1 LAIPVTGN
9 HGEITTHDRHQ
20 HRNVNKPLNSNTY
33 QLQNTTMTIS
43 EDIFRAYDIRGIV
56 ETALT
61 PDAVTQIGQAFATEA
76 RAQGQ
81 NTVVIGRD
89 GRLSSPELAGALS
102 NGLRAG
108 GCDVVDIGMVPT
120 PVLYY
125 ATHQLETGT
134 GIMVTGSHNPPQYN
148 GLKMLIAGN
157 TIYGDGITSLY
168 RRIIDGSL
176 DSGDGNYHQ
185 QDVIPSYIETIV
197 SDIQLAHPLN
207 IAVDCGNGV
216 AGVLAVELFS
226 RLGCDVTELFCDVD
240 GTFPNHHP
248 DPSKPENLNDIKKVI
263 AEKGLDL
270 GLAFDGDGDR
280 VGIIDDRQNIIWA
293 DRQMMLYAEDVLNR
307 KPGAQI
313 IFDIKS
319 STNLARYIEEHGG
332 EPLMWKTGHS
342 FIKAK
347 MKETGAELAGEM
359 SGHIFFKERWFG
371 FDDGLYS
378 AARMLEILSKHN
390 QASSE
395 VFAELPDSVNTPE
408 LQIHFDE
415 GEHYRFMERF
425 KQEASFE
432 NADIITIDGM
442 RVNYPEGWGLIRPSN
457 TTPCLVLRFEA
468 NSEAVLDQ
476 IQSIFREQILKIDN
490 SLELPF

>member
-1 LAIPVTGN
+1 MAIT
-9 HGEITTHDRHQ
+9 
-20 HRNVNKPLNSNTY
+20 
-33 QLQNTTMTIS
+33 

-61 PDAVTQIGQAFATEA
+61 PDATRQIGMAFATEA
-76 RAQGQ
+76 LRQKQ
-81 NTVVIGRD
+81 RTVVIGRD
-89 GRLSSPELAGALS
+89 GRLSSPMLSQALS
-102 NGLRAG
+102 EGLRSG
-108 GCDVVDIGMVPT
+108 GCDIIDIGMVPT
-120 PVLYY
+120 PVLYF
-125 ATHQLETGT
+125 ATHKLNTGT

-157 TIYGDGITSLY
+157 TIYGDSIKSLY
-168 RRIIDGSL
+168 QNIINNDLSSGEGSYREEDML
-176 DSGDGNYHQ
+176 QPYL
-185 QDVIPSYIETIV
+185 ETIV
-197 SDIQLAHPLN
+197 NDINLARPMK

-216 AGVLAVELFS
+216 AGVIATQLFTQ
-226 RLGCDVTELFCDVD
+226 LGCEVTELFCDVD

-248 DPSKPENLNDIKKVI
+248 DPSRPENLEDVRAAVTDKQ
-263 AEKGLDL
+263 LDL

-280 VGIIDDRQNIIWA
+280 VGVIDEKQNVIWA
-293 DRQMMLYAEDVLNR
+293 DRQMMLYAADVLKR

-319 STNLARYIEEHGG
+319 STNLASVITELGG

-378 AARMLEILSKHN
+378 AARMLEILSQKDET
-390 QASSE
+390 SSA
-395 VFAELPDSVNTPE
+395 VFAQLPDSFNTPE
-408 LQIHFDE
+408 LQIQFEE
-415 GEHYRFMERF
+415 GEHYKFMEQF
-425 KQEASFE
+425 KQESSFTG
-432 NADIITIDGM
+432 AHISTIDGM
-442 RVNYPEGWGLIRPSN
+442 RVNYDDGWGLIRPSN

-468 NSEAVLDQ
+468 NSEQRLAE
-476 IQSIFREQILKIDN
+476 IQALFKTEILKLN
-490 SLELPF
+490 NQLELPF

>member
-1 LAIPVTGN
+1 MA
-9 HGEITTHDRHQ
+9 
-20 HRNVNKPLNSNTY
+20 
-33 QLQNTTMTIS
+33 IS
-43 EDIFRAYDIRGIV
+43 EDIFRAYDIRGVV

-81 NTVVIGRD
+81 DTVVIARD
-89 GRLSSPELAGALS
+89 GRLSSPDLASALS

-108 GCDVVDIGMVPT
+108 GCNVIDIGMVPT

-125 ATHQLETGT
+125 ATHKLKTGT

-148 GLKMLIAGN
+148 GLKMLVAGH
-157 TIYGDGITSLY
+157 TFYGDSIKSLY
-168 RRIIDGSL
+168 QRIVDGNI
-176 DSGDGNYHQ
+176 DSGDGTYEQ
-185 QDVIPSYIETIV
+185 QDLIPSYIETIT
-197 SDIQLAHPLN
+197 SDIQLARPLN

-216 AGVLAVELFS
+216 AGVLATELFS
-226 RLGCDVTELFCDVD
+226 QLGCNITELYCDVD

-248 DPSKPENLNDIKKVI
+248 DPSKPENLDDIKKAIVDSS
-263 AEKGLDL
+263 LDL

-293 DRQMMLYAEDVLNR
+293 DRQMMLYAADVLER
-307 KPGAQI
+307 KPGALI

-319 STNLARYIEEHGG
+319 STNLEHFISEHGG
-332 EPLMWKTGHS
+332 KPLMWKTGHS

-378 AARMLEILSKHN
+378 AARMLEILSKRN
-390 QASSE
+390 QPSSE
-395 VFAELPDSVNTPE
+395 IFAELPDSINTPE
-408 LQIHFDE
+408 LQIMFEE
-415 GEHYRFMERF
+415 GEHYKFMDQFRQQANF
-425 KQEASFE
+425 D
-432 NADIITIDGM
+432 NADILTIDGM
-442 RVNYPEGWGLIRPSN
+442 RVNYPDGWGLIRPSN

-468 NSEAVLDQ
+468 SSEAALEE
-476 IQSIFREQILKIDN
+476 IKKKFRQEILKQDS

>member
-1 LAIPVTGN
+1 MA
-9 HGEITTHDRHQ
+9 
-20 HRNVNKPLNSNTY
+20 
-33 QLQNTTMTIS
+33 IS

-61 PDAVTQIGQAFATEA
+61 PDAVTQIGQAFASEA
-76 RAQGQ
+76 CAQGQ
-81 NTVVIGRD
+81 KKVVIGRD
-89 GRLSSPELAGALS
+89 GRLSSPDLANALS

-108 GCDVVDIGMVPT
+108 GCDVVDVGMVPT

-125 ATHQLETGT
+125 ATHKLETGT
-134 GIMVTGSHNPPQYN
+134 GIMITGSHNPPEYN
-148 GLKMLIAGN
+148 GLKMLIAGH
-157 TIYGDGITSLY
+157 TIYGDGVKSLY
-168 RRIIDGSL
+168 QRIV
-176 DSGDGNYHQ
+176 DGNIENGEGSYEQ
-185 QDVIPSYIETIV
+185 QDVIPEYIETIT
-197 SDIQLAHPLN
+197 SDIQLTRPLN

-216 AGVLAVELFS
+216 AGVLAVDLFKK
-226 RLGCDVTELFCDVD
+226 LGCEVTELFCDVD

-248 DPSKPENLNDIKKVI
+248 DPSKPENLEDIKKVI
-263 AEKGLDL
+263 AEKQLDL

-280 VGIIDDRQNIIWA
+280 VGIIDDKQNIIWA
-293 DRQMMLYAEDVLNR
+293 DRQMMLYAGDVLER

-319 STNLARYIEEHGG
+319 STNLANYIKEHGG

-378 AARMLEILSKHN
+378 AARMLEILSKRN
-390 QASSE
+390 QTSSE
-395 VFAELPDSVNTPE
+395 IFDELPDSINTPE
-408 LQIHFDE
+408 LQIMFDE
-415 GEHYRFMERF
+415 GEHYKFMEKF
-425 KQEASFE
+425 KQEANFE

-442 RVNYPEGWGLIRPSN
+442 RVNYAEGWGLIRPSN

-468 NSEAVLDQ
+468 NNQEVLEE
-476 IQSIFREQILKIDN
+476 IQDKFRQQLHNMDS
-490 SLELPF
+490 SLQLPF

>member
-1 LAIPVTGN
+1 
-9 HGEITTHDRHQ
+9 
-20 HRNVNKPLNSNTY
+20 
-33 QLQNTTMTIS
+33 
-43 EDIFRAYDIRGIV
+43 
-56 ETALT
+56 
-61 PDAVTQIGQAFATEA
+61 
-76 RAQGQ
+76 
-81 NTVVIGRD
+81 
-89 GRLSSPELAGALS
+89 
-102 NGLRAG
+102 
-108 GCDVVDIGMVPT
+108 
-120 PVLYY
+120 
-125 ATHQLETGT
+125 
-134 GIMVTGSHNPPQYN
+134 MVTGSHNPPQYN

-157 TIYGDGITSLY
+157 TIYGDGIQSLY
-168 RRIIDGSL
+168 HHITAGKL
-176 DSGDGNYHQ
+176 DSGDGHYEQ
-185 QDVIPSYIETIV
+185 QDVIPSYIKTIV
-197 SDIQLAHPLN
+197 SDIQLARPLD

-226 RLGCDVTELFCDVD
+226 KLGCDVTELFCDVD

-248 DPSKPENLNDIKKVI
+248 DPSKPENLNAIKHVI

-280 VGIIDDRQNIIWA
+280 VGIIDDKQNIIWA
-293 DRQMMLYAEDVLNR
+293 DRQMMLYAEDVLER

-319 STNLARYIEEHGG
+319 STNLARFIEEHGG

-378 AARMLEILSKHN
+378 AARMLEILSRRN
-390 QASSE
+390 QTSSA
-395 VFAELPDSVNTPE
+395 VFAELPDSINTPE
-408 LQIHFDE
+408 LQILFDE

-425 KQEASFE
+425 EQEARFE

-442 RVNYPEGWGLIRPSN
+442 RVNYPDGWGLIRPSN

-476 IQSIFREQILKIDN
+476 IQSKFREQILKIDS

>member
-1 LAIPVTGN
+1 MAIN
-9 HGEITTHDRHQ
+9 
-20 HRNVNKPLNSNTY
+20 
-33 QLQNTTMTIS
+33 

-61 PDAVTQIGQAFATEA
+61 PDAVTQIGQAFASEA
-76 RAQGQ
+76 RTQ
-81 NTVVIGRD
+81 NQDTVVIGRD
-89 GRLSSPELAGALS
+89 GRLSSPELASALS
-102 NGLRAG
+102 DGLRAG
-108 GCDVVDIGMVPT
+108 GCNVIDVGMVPT

-125 ATHQLETGT
+125 ATHKLETGT

-157 TIYGDGITSLY
+157 TIYGDGIKSLY
-168 RRIIDGSL
+168 QRIVDGHL
-176 DSGDGNYHQ
+176 DSGESSYEQ
-185 QDVIPSYIETIV
+185 VDVIPAYIDTIT
-197 SDIQLAHPLN
+197 SDIQLARPLD

-226 RLGCDVTELFCDVD
+226 KLGCEVTGLYCDVD

-248 DPSKPENLNDIKKVI
+248 DPSKPENLDDIRQAI
-263 AEKGLDL
+263 AKRALDL

-293 DRQMMLYAEDVLNR
+293 DRQMMLYAADVLER

-319 STNLARYIEEHGG
+319 STNLANFIEQHGG

-359 SGHIFFKERWFG
+359 SGHIFFKDRWFG

-378 AARMLEILSKHN
+378 AARMLEILSRRN
-390 QASSE
+390 QSSSE

-408 LQIHFDE
+408 LQIMFEE
-415 GEHYRFMERF
+415 GEHYAFMETF
-425 KQEASFE
+425 KQRADFD
-432 NADIITIDGM
+432 NAEIITIDGM
-442 RVNYPEGWGLIRPSN
+442 RVNYPHGWGLIRPSN

-468 NSEAVLDQ
+468 DSQAALDE
-476 IQSIFREQILKIDN
+476 IKDKFRQEILKQDN